1 MATLIDRK
9 PWLHLPKVP
18 LIQEHLDQFYQFVYE
33 RHMVWFRRFVL
44 KLSPPWTAN
53 RWLRDYKF
61 TNVYRELDRGTA
73 WLMSHILSPTALAA
87 GSQHNLLWQVV
98 LYRVLNRVETF
109 EAVGIPSY
117 SKWEADKGVFRS
129 NLYEYKRRHGHVFTS
144 AHLTVP
150 VNRLGGDK
158 LAAYLKGLDA
168 LHKLVP
174 KLWMEIAAAETM
186 EQVFRALQLVPYVGP
201 FIAYEITVDLTY
213 GKLIPFTEDDFVNAG
228 PGCKVGIKLIFPER
242 SKKDE
247 LVAAIHELRDSQQYH
262 FQRLS
267 LDFPY
272 LNGKPLSLRNIEHSL
287 CEFCKMW
294 KITHGVG
301 KARMLFKPKS
311 TNPYESAAGQL
322 PLSF

>member
-1 MATLIDRK
+1 MPESK
-9 PWLHLPKVP
+9 PWKALPQVL

-33 RHMVWFRRFVL
+33 RHMVWFRRFAL
-44 KLSPPWTAN
+44 KLPPPWTAN

-73 WLMSHILSPTALAA
+73 WLMSHILNPTALAA

-98 LYRVLNRVETF
+98 LYRILNRVETF

-117 SKWEADKGVFRS
+117 SKWEADKGMFRS

-150 VNRLGGDK
+150 PNRNRPMKDK
-158 LAAYLKGLDA
+158 LSAYLDGLSV

-174 KLWMEIAAAETM
+174 KLWIEIEAVETM
-186 EQVFRALQLVPYVGP
+186 EQVFRALQQVPYVGP

-228 PGCKVGIKLIFPER
+228 PGCKVGIKLIFPMR
-242 SKKDE
+242 HKKGE
-247 LVAAIHELRDSQQYH
+247 LVEAIHELWVSQQYH
-262 FQRLS
+262 FQRLG

-272 LNGKPLSLRNIEHSL
+272 LNGKLLTLRNIEHSL
-287 CEFCKMW
+287 CEFCKYW
-294 KITHGVG
+294 KLSRGVG

-311 TNPYESAAGQL
+311 TNPYESSAGQL